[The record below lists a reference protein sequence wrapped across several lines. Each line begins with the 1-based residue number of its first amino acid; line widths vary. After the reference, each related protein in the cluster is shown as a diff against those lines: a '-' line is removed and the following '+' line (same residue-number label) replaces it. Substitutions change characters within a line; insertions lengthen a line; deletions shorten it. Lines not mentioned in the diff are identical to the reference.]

1 MDNQYFFTASY
12 TVADAQR
19 PAITIEAEYGERV
32 VCGGLYT
39 AAHHQPD
46 MKGLPAPCNDWDI
59 PVCEGVMVMISHF
72 DLDTLGGCLRTE
84 EKCQDL
90 FYPQHEAFWAL
101 AEYVDLN
108 GPHMM
113 ETYLARLG
121 AEGYYQKERACI
133 QAFWAWSKTQPRL
146 KGDELQN
153 VTSLI
158 KKGAHALRKIFAG
171 DPDLIEAG
179 VALKEAEEELNGGS
193 FDRTA
198 NPRDDLSGQIILRQ
212 WDGFVNHLY
221 NLPGDTNICGGVAS
235 LNTATG
241 AVTIS
246 LARPIEGVSCREI
259 MQELFGP
266 EAGGH
271 DGIAGTPRG
280 QRFTIENRN
289 RAAEALVEEI
299 ALCKEKYMP

>member
-1 MDNQYFFTASY
+1 
-12 TVADAQR
+12 
-19 PAITIEAEYGERV
+19 V
-32 VCGGLYT
+32 V
-39 AAHHQPD
+39 
-46 MKGLPAPCNDWDI
+46 
-59 PVCEGVMVMISHF
+59 V
-72 DLDTLGGCLRTE
+72 RTE

-90 FYPQHEAFWAL
+90 FHPQHEAFWAL

-113 ETYLARLG
+113 ENYLARLG
-121 AEGYYQKERACI
+121 AEEHYQRERACI
-133 QAFWAWSKTQPRL
+133 HAFWAWSKTQPRL
-146 KGDELQN
+146 QGEELQD
-153 VTSLI
+153 VTALI

-179 VALKEAEEELNGGS
+179 VAFKKAEEKLNGTSCDGIL
-193 FDRTA
+193 
-198 NPRDDLSGQIILRQ
+198 NPTEDLSGQVILRQ
-212 WDGFVNHLY
+212 SNGFVNHLY
-221 NLPGDTNICGGVAS
+221 SPPGHTGACGGVAS

-246 LARPIEGVSCREI
+246 LSRPIEGVSCREV

-280 QRFTIENRN
+280 QRFVEADRD
-289 RAAEALVEEI
+289 RAAQAMAEAI
-299 ALCKEKYMP
+299 AASKEA

>member
-1 MDNQYFFTASY
+1 MDNRYFFSSSY

-19 PAITIEAEYGERV
+19 AAITIEAEYGERV

-46 MKGLPAPCNDWDI
+46 MKGLPAPCCDWDI
-59 PVCEGVMVMISHF
+59 PVCEGVMVIISHF

-84 EKCQDL
+84 ERCQDL
-90 FYPQHEAFWAL
+90 FHPQHEAFWNL

-113 ETYLARLG
+113 ENYLGRLG
-121 AEGYYQKERACI
+121 AEEHYQRERACI
-133 QAFWAWSKTQPRL
+133 YAFWAWSKAQPRL
-146 KGDELQN
+146 QGDELQN

-179 VALKEAEEELNGGS
+179 VAFRELGEELNRHSCDGIL
-193 FDRTA
+193 
-198 NPRDDLSGQIILRQ
+198 NPTDDPGDQVILRQ
-212 WDGFVNHLY
+212 SDSFVNHLY
-221 NLPGDTNICGGVAS
+221 NMPGQTEVCGGVAS

-259 MQELFGP
+259 MQGLWGP

-280 QRFTIENRN
+280 QRFTTEDRN
-289 RAAEALVEEI
+289 RAADALAEAI
-299 ALCKEKYMP
+299 AASKEA